1 MTTTTSEP
9 GRKMESSLIVTA
21 IIAYVLGS
29 VVAFF
34 IGRSMGIKIGSVLT
48 FDLFVRFGYVKYH
61 IDERGEVVL
70 EQVTAAKEDAAV

>member
-1 MTTTTSEP
+1 MTTTTGLVRP
-9 GRKMESSLIVTA
+9 MESSLIVTA
-21 IIAYVLGS
+21 IIAYVIGS

-34 IGRSMGIKIGSVLT
+34 IGRNMGIKIGSVLT

-70 EQVTAAKEDAAV
+70 EQVTAAKEDAAD